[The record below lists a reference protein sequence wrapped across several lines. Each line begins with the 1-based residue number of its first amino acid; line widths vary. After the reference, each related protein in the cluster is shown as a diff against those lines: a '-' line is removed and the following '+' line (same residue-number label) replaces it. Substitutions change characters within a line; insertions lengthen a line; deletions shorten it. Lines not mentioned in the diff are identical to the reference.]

1 MEKRAR
7 SHFPLVSHRNQ
18 KPDQFTV
25 KNCHHTRAHT
35 RIVHSLPAPGTLEH
49 LHHLRAPGV
58 MATVSMTT
66 AEKRD
71 DGDETAGR
79 SDEELGAKA
88 RSTGT
93 DPTCDP

>member
-1 MEKRAR
+1 MEKKG
-7 SHFPLVSHRNQ
+7 PEPVSSCLSPESEAGSVYSKKLSPHAC
-18 KPDQFTV
+18 T
-25 KNCHHTRAHT
+25 HT

-79 SDEELGAKA
+79 SDEELWAEE
-88 RSTGT
+88 RS